1 MTHAPVL
8 GLPDARGFLA
18 HILADFRGRRVV
30 LYFYNT
36 PGCATQSPKSRR
48 QTTAGTES
56 KKLWE
61 KNLWE
66 LFDRPIAIDPD
77 GRIEEVY
84 RKVKPESHAAE
95 ILADLQDKGLNEKLK
110 IKTPQARARRP
121 EITFS

>member
-8 GLPDARGFLA
+8 PRPDPRGLLA

-30 LYFYNT
+30 LNFYPGDNT

-48 QTTAGTES
+48 PTTAGTES

-61 KNLWE
+61 KNLWK

-95 ILADLQDKGLNEKLK
+95 ILADLPDLW
-110 IKTPQARARRP
+110 P
-121 EITFS
+121 E

>member
-1 MTHAPVL
+1 MPVTHAPVL
-8 GLPDARGFLA
+8 GLPDPRGKLA
-18 HILADFRGRRVV
+18 QIIADFRGRRVV
-30 LYFYNT
+30 LYFYHRDNT

-48 QTTAGTES
+48 PTTAGTES

-84 RKVKPESHAAE
+84 RQVKP
-95 ILADLQDKGLNEKLK
+95 
-110 IKTPQARARRP
+110 
-121 EITFS
+121 

>member
-1 MTHAPVL
+1 MPVTHAPVL
-8 GLPDARGFLA
+8 GMADARGLLA

-30 LYFYNT
+30 LYFYARDNT

-61 KNLWE
+61 KKLWE

-77 GRIEEVY
+77 GRIEKVY
-84 RKVKPESHAAE
+84 RTLKPESHGAE
-95 ILADLQDKGLNEKLK
+95 ILADLPDLWRE
-110 IKTPQARARRP
+110 
-121 EITFS
+121 

>member
-1 MTHAPVL
+1 MSEKVL
-8 GLPDARGFLA
+8 LLINPRD
-18 HILADFRGRRVV
+18 
-30 LYFYNT
+30 NT

-61 KNLWE
+61 KNLGE

-84 RKVKPESHAAE
+84 RKLKPESHAAE
-95 ILADLQDKGLNEKLK
+95 ILADLPDLC
-110 IKTPQARARRP
+110 P
-121 EITFS
+121 E

>member
-1 MTHAPVL
+1 VTHAPLL
-8 GLPDARGFLA
+8 GLPDARGLLA

-30 LYFYNT
+30 LYFYYPRDNT
-36 PGCATQSPKSRR
+36 PGCAAQSPKSRR

-56 KKLWE
+56 KKLLWE

-95 ILADLQDKGLNEKLK
+95 ILADLPDKG
-110 IKTPQARARRP
+110 P
-121 EITFS
+121 E

>member
-1 MTHAPVL
+1 MPVTHAPVL
-8 GLPDARGFLA
+8 GLADARGLLA

-30 LYFYNT
+30 LYFYARDNT

-61 KNLWE
+61 KKLWE

-77 GRIEEVY
+77 GRIEKVY
-84 RKVKPESHAAE
+84 RTLKPESHAAE
-95 ILADLQDKGLNEKLK
+95 ILADLPDLWRE
-110 IKTPQARARRP
+110 
-121 EITFS
+121 